1 MISDELVEDICTMEP
16 EKFNKKWIKN
26 KGKANKDEK
35 MKEVRQ
41 KILDV
46 AESIIQKNKKALKRM
61 AKVEK

>member
-1 MISDELVEDICTMEP
+1 MISDELMEDICTMKSE
-16 EKFNKKWIKN
+16 EFNKKWIKN
-26 KGKANKDEK
+26 KGTANKDEK

-41 KILDV
+41 KVLDV

>member
-1 MISDELVEDICTMEP
+1 MISDELMEDICTMKSE
-16 EKFNKKWIKN
+16 EFNKKWIGN

-41 KILDV
+41 KVLDV